1 MPNMRAITNGF
12 DGLARLTNTTLRQS
26 GGTVLDR
33 YGYAHNLA
41 SQRTQMTRT
50 DGSYVDYTYDPF
62 GEVIKALGSGGE
74 STENLGY
81 KYDPAWNLN
90 TRTNAGYTTAFN
102 VDVLNQLTTVSNLSC
117 TYDANGNLT
126 ARVYDAN
133 GPKTYAYGY
142 DDENQLTSA
151 ATDTYYT
158 GSGSR
163 WKSEYTYDGRQR
175 LRKRVDYTWN
185 TQYSQWQVSAE
196 TRYIYAGNLV
206 IQERNSSNTPT
217 VSYVRGTDLSGS
229 RQGAGGIGG
238 LLARSDQYS
247 AGMWGRHVF
256 YHADGNGNITYLVDA
271 SQNLAAKYRYD
282 PFGGTTYSSG
292 TLAGANVYRFSS
304 KAAQP
309 NSGLYYYGYRFYE
322 PYLQRWLN
330 RDPLGEWGGLN
341 LYEFGR
347 NGPVMYVDPVGFKI
361 SFWDVVPIV
370 GTYRS
375 CMQQPSAYTVRLD
388 LCECRSDPASAELA
402 CQQDIDRQAMLET
415 TWALEDGILQTGV
428 DVITAGVG
436 LAIALVN
443 PVVGFALDSVLAV
456 DAVANGACDIWFG
469 FKVKAAAE
477 QAKNGCKCPRE

>member
-41 SQRTQMTRT
+41 SQRTRLTRT
-50 DGSYVDYTYDPF
+50 DGSYVDYTYDPV

-90 TRTNAGYTTAFN
+90 VRTNSGSTTAFN

-117 TYDANGNLT
+117 TYDANENLT
-126 ARVYDAN
+126 ARVYDGN
-133 GPKTYAYGY
+133 GPKTYAYAY

-158 GSGSR
+158 YSSAR
-163 WKSEYTYDGRQR
+163 WRSDYTYDGRQR

-217 VSYVRGTDLSGS
+217 VSYVRGTDLSGTFE
-229 RQGAGGIGG
+229 GAGGIGG

-247 AGMWGRHVF
+247 AGTWGRHVF
-256 YHADGNGNITYLVDA
+256 YHADGNGNITCLVDA
-271 SQNLAAKYRYD
+271 SQALAAKYRYD
-282 PFGGTTYSSG
+282 PFGNTTYSSG
-292 TLAGANVYRFSS
+292 TLANASAYRFSS
-304 KAAQP
+304 KGAQP
-309 NSGLYYYGYRFYE
+309 NSGLYYYGYRCYD
-322 PYLQRWLN
+322 PYLQRWPT
-330 RDPLGEWGGLN
+330 RDPLGE
-341 LYEFGR
+341 
-347 NGPVMYVDPVGFKI
+347 
-361 SFWDVVPIV
+361 
-370 GTYRS
+370 
-375 CMQQPSAYTVRLD
+375 
-388 LCECRSDPASAELA
+388 
-402 CQQDIDRQAMLET
+402 
-415 TWALEDGILQTGV
+415 
-428 DVITAGVG
+428 
-436 LAIALVN
+436 
-443 PVVGFALDSVLAV
+443 LDSPNLFTFVLNAPIHH
-456 DAVANGACDIWFG
+456 CDPTG
-469 FKVKAAAE
+469 LS
-477 QAKNGCKCPRE
+477 